1 MKIVLVRTQGILLKG
16 RLKGKLTAFTIVVL
30 IMCGPGDCVSAPL
43 LCSQAF
49 PLNTLRLSTSN
60 TYSLCPMP
68 TLTQTI
74 ISTRVGFSSNLLFL
88 KQIRACCIPPVRPIC
103 WVLSVARLKSVLYG
117 QALKAPSTEGPSL
130 RHWISR
136 SQLKCRPTAPYK

>member
-1 MKIVLVRTQGILLKG
+1 MLLKG
-16 RLKGKLTAFTIVVL
+16 RLKGKLIAFTIVVL
-30 IMCGPGDCVSAPL
+30 IMCGPGGLCLCPFTL
-43 LCSQAF
+43 LHIHFNQTF

-68 TLTQTI
+68 ALTQTI

-88 KQIRACCIPPVRPIC
+88 KQIRACCVPPVRHIC
-103 WVLSVARLKSVLYG
+103 WVLTVARLKSVLYG
-117 QALKAPSTEGPSL
+117 QALKAPSTEDPSL

-136 SQLKCRPTAPYK
+136 SQLKCQPTTPYK